1 MVTRVGLIGWR
12 GMVGSVLMERMRA
25 EGDFDLIEPVY
36 FTTSQAG
43 AKAPAFGKAAG
54 PLKDAHDLRELKSLE
69 ILISCQG
76 GDYTNEIYPRLRAE
90 GWKGYWIDA
99 ASALRMRDDAVIIL
113 DPVNMPLIER
123 AVAKGVKDFI
133 GG

>member
-1 MVTRVGLIGWR
+1 MARHG
-12 GMVGSVLMERMRA
+12 GSVLMERMRA

-54 PLKDAHDLRELKSLE
+54 PLKDAHDMRELKSLE

-76 GDYTNEIYPRLRAE
+76 GDYTNEIYPRCAPRA
-90 GWKGYWIDA
+90 GKAIG
-99 ASALRMRDDAVIIL
+99 SMRRARCACMT
-113 DPVNMPLIER
+113 MPSSFSIR
-123 AVAKGVKDFI
+123 
-133 GG
+133 